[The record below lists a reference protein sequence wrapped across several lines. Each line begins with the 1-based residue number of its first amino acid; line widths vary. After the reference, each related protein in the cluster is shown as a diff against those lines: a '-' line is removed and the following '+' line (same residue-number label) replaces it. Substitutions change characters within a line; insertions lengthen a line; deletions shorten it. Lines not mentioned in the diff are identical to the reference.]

1 MELGNLGVTV
11 LQTNRDHPVRRVWRR
26 GLASA
31 ALALLLAAC
40 SGDVQVHGN
49 IPDPELVAEIEP
61 GSYGRRDVA
70 GLLGSPSTVS
80 TFGDRNWYYVGERVS
95 NFAFFKPK
103 VLERNVLVVSF
114 DEEGRVA
121 TTRIYTLAD
130 GRDIDPV
137 DRVTP
142 TEGRDLN
149 VVQQLLGNFGRFS
162 PDAVQ
167 GQ

>member
-1 MELGNLGVTV
+1 M
-11 LQTNRDHPVRRVWRR
+11 
-26 GLASA
+26 

-80 TFGDRNWYYVGERVS
+80 TFGDSSWYYVGERVS

-130 GRDIDPV
+130 GREIDPV

-142 TEGRDLN
+142 TEGRDLS

-162 PDAVQ
+162 PDAVNQ
-167 GQ
+167 QQ